1 MSIAIRRSGWVLVT
15 VFLLFGGLL
24 RVLPAW
30 AQNRTPK
37 ASDGAAQLAEV
48 SLTLQNQL
56 ATTSGP
62 VAFLAILREQSDA
75 NAVVAAANVQTAGH
89 KTKAA
94 TLYAHLAGQAQRSQA
109 PLRAWLQAQGIR
121 HRAFYLVNML
131 EIYGDATVVAQL
143 RQRPEVARLVAD
155 PLIQQGLQNQKS
167 TSHWQQMNDSGLLQT
182 PLQSTIPVAVP
193 QPYGLSYT
201 HAVDVWALGYRGQGI
216 VVASQDTGVDF
227 EHPALKLAYRG
238 YLSSTQTVT
247 HTYNWFDAWGAQGRP
262 AWCSTDPAVPC
273 DDHGHG
279 SHTVGTMLGDATPD
293 GGPLLGM
300 APAAQWIGC
309 RNMNRGVGKPS
320 SYTACFEFFL
330 APYPQGGDPMT
341 EGRPDLAPDVIN
353 NSWGCPPDEGCDVA
367 SLRQIV
373 ETMRAA
379 GIMVVASA
387 GNNGKQCNAQNN
399 QPISLGVHDPIAI
412 YDAVFSVGAHDS
424 RGTIASFSSRGPVD
438 IDGSGRRKPDISA
451 PGVSVYST
459 WVRSDPNRGDYD
471 AISGTSMASPHVAG
485 AIALLWSAIPTLTGH
500 IDETEQVLIKSA
512 TLVPF
517 RNNEC
522 GGVADLVSPNNTYGY
537 GQLNVLAAVQL
548 AAQPGSLTLAISE
561 TLSISMVTVIDS
573 QTGYRYTQPVVDH
586 VVQFPLL
593 YATDYAV
600 EGLFGSNSITT
611 TLFSQ
616 VIAQP
621 NENKRLAIPA
631 QLYYFPLVANN

>member
-1 MSIAIRRSGWVLVT
+1 MSIAIRRSGWVLLV
-15 VFLLFGGLL
+15 VFLLFTALL
-24 RVLPAW
+24 QILPAW
-30 AQNRTPK
+30 AQNKTPRT
-37 ASDGAAQLAEV
+37 SDEAAQLAVV
-48 SLTLQNQL
+48 SPTLQNQL
-56 ATTSGP
+56 DSTSGP

-75 NAVVAAANVQTAGH
+75 NAVIATANVQAAEH
-89 KTKAA
+89 KTKA
-94 TLYAHLAGQAQRSQA
+94 TILYAHLTAQAQRSQA

-121 HRAFYLVNML
+121 YRAFYIVNML

-143 RQRPEVARLVAD
+143 RQRPEVDRLVAD
-155 PLIQQGLQNQKS
+155 PLIQQGLQSQNS
-167 TSHWQQMNDSGLLQT
+167 ASHWQRMNDSSLPQM
-182 PLQSTIPVAVP
+182 PLQSTIPAAIP

-216 VVASQDTGVDF
+216 VVGSQDTGVDF
-227 EHPALKLAYRG
+227 DHPALKLAYRG

-273 DDHGHG
+273 DDYGHG

-309 RNMNRGVGKPS
+309 RNMNQGVGKPS

-341 EGRPDLAPDVIN
+341 EGQPELAPDVIN
-353 NSWGCPPDEGCDVA
+353 NSWGCPPMEGCDVA

-387 GNNGKQCNAQNN
+387 GNKGTQCNIQNN
-399 QPISLGVHDPIAI
+399 QPISLAVHDPIAI

-424 RGTIASFSSRGPVD
+424 SGTIASFSSRGPVD

-451 PGVSVYST
+451 PGVGVYST
-459 WVRSDPNRGDYD
+459 WVRGDPNRGDYD
-471 AISGTSMASPHVAG
+471 AISGTSMASPHVVG
-485 AIALLWSAIPTLTGH
+485 AIALLWSAVPTLTGR
-500 IDETEQVLIKSA
+500 IDATEQVLIKSA
-512 TLVPF
+512 TPVLF

-522 GGVADLVSPNNTYGY
+522 GGAADLVSPNNSYGY
-537 GQLNVLAAVQL
+537 GRLNVLAAVQL
-548 AAQPGSLTLAISE
+548 ANQPGSLTLAISE
-561 TLSISMVTVIDS
+561 TLSISTVTVIDN
-573 QTGYRYTQPVVDH
+573 QTGYRYTQPVVNH
-586 VVQFPLL
+586 GVQFPLL
-593 YATDYAV
+593 YATDYTV
-600 EGLFGSNSITT
+600 EGLFGSNSITNT
-611 TLFSQ
+611 FFSR
-616 VIAQP
+616 VTAQL
-621 NENKRLAIPA
+621 NESKRLAIPA
-631 QLYYFPLVANN
+631 HSYYFPLVANN